1 MFGYEPYKICG
12 AVLFALLLVTALRV
26 GGNAVMAP
34 EKLAENAYVSLTKD
48 ENYSMDEGEDA
59 GEDTAPTDTADG
71 KGDGKNGG
79 KGKAATKVSTDT
91 ADGKGDGKNGG
102 KGKAATKAPTNTA
115 DGKGDGKNGGK
126 DKAATK
132 ASGKSTSQ
140 INTLLATADAG
151 AGKKLAKKCRACH
164 YLEQRGKSKIGP
176 MLWNIVGAKKGGQK
190 GFTYSKSMAKK
201 GGAWTYDDLDAF
213 LAAPKTY
220 IPGTKMLFTGLK
232 KPQDRAN
239 LIFFLRSLTDKPQP
253 LP

>member
-1 MFGYEPYKICG
+1 
-12 AVLFALLLVTALRV
+12 
-26 GGNAVMAP
+26 
-34 EKLAENAYVSLTKD
+34 
-48 ENYSMDEGEDA
+48 
-59 GEDTAPTDTADG
+59 
-71 KGDGKNGG
+71 
-79 KGKAATKVSTDT
+79 
-91 ADGKGDGKNGG
+91 
-102 KGKAATKAPTNTA
+102 
-115 DGKGDGKNGGK
+115 
-126 DKAATK
+126 
-132 ASGKSTSQ
+132 
-140 INTLLATADAG
+140 
-151 AGKKLAKKCRACH
+151 
-164 YLEQRGKSKIGP
+164 

>member
-34 EKLAENAYVSLTKD
+34 EKLEENAYVTLTED
-48 ENYSMDEGEDA
+48 ENYSMDEGGDA
-59 GEDTAPTDTADG
+59 GKDTAPTDTADG
-71 KGDGKNGG
+71 KNGG
-79 KGKAATKVSTDT
+79 KG
-91 ADGKGDGKNGG
+91 
-102 KGKAATKAPTNTA
+102 
-115 DGKGDGKNGGK
+115 
-126 DKAATK
+126 KAATK

-140 INTLLATADAG
+140 INTLLATADAD

-190 GFTYSKSMAKK
+190 GFTYSKSMVEK

-220 IPGTKMLFTGLK
+220 IPGTKMLFAGLK

>member
-34 EKLAENAYVSLTKD
+34 EKLAENAYASLTED

-79 KGKAATKVSTDT
+79 KGKAATK
-91 ADGKGDGKNGG
+91 
-102 KGKAATKAPTNTA
+102 
-115 DGKGDGKNGGK
+115 
-126 DKAATK
+126 

-151 AGKKLAKKCRACH
+151 AGKKLAKNCRACH
-164 YLEQRGKSKIGP
+164 YLEQRG
-176 MLWNIVGAKKGGQK
+176 
-190 GFTYSKSMAKK
+190 
-201 GGAWTYDDLDAF
+201 
-213 LAAPKTY
+213 
-220 IPGTKMLFTGLK
+220 
-232 KPQDRAN
+232 
-239 LIFFLRSLTDKPQP
+239 
-253 LP
+253 